1 MKQFGVALALLAVLT
16 LSSTLLGQDY
26 SVAPF
31 PTLGG
36 RQSRAFAIN
45 ESGQVTG
52 TSNLS
57 TYSHAFL
64 WSRSGGIQDL
74 GTLGALDSQGIAL
87 NASGQVVGYSFV
99 CACQTVGFWWSQ
111 PTGMVKLVIPDQV
124 SSIAFGINK
133 YGEVVGTYNGVSPN
147 SFFWTQGQGM
157 RDLATLGCV
166 GCSPNAINDRHQ
178 VVGSVSRPDGTS
190 HAFIWTKAGGMK
202 DLGTLGGPNSS
213 ARAINTAG
221 QVVGMS
227 DVAGGVQ
234 HGFLWTKTLGMQ
246 DLGTLPGE
254 SYSYAAAIDEAG
266 RAVGSS
272 WHPGR
277 NNGRP
282 FSWTQAGGMVE
293 LGPFTQ
299 HHISSADGV
308 NMAGQIIL
316 SAYIGS
322 GYTSYL
328 MTPIMHTTLTSSLN
342 PSASGQPVNFT
353 VNVGSAVHAPPP
365 DGEMVKLMN
374 GASVLGTAPL
384 HAGSATFTLTLKGTR
399 TLRAVYD
406 GDSNYAPSKSTS
418 LVQVVD

>member
-1 MKQFGVALALLAVLT
+1 MKQLRIAVTLLAGLT
-16 LSSTLLGQDY
+16 LSLTVYAQDY
-26 SVAPF
+26 SVIPF

-36 RQSRAFAIN
+36 TQTRAFAIN
-45 ESGQVTG
+45 EGGQVTG

-57 TYSHAFL
+57 TSSHAFL
-64 WSRSGGIQDL
+64 WSRTAGIQDL
-74 GTLGALDSQGIAL
+74 EPTGSFGQGFAL
-87 NASGQVVGYSFV
+87 NAGGQVVGEALL
-99 CACQTVGFWWSQ
+99 CACQPVGFLWS
-111 PTGMVKLVIPDQV
+111 PATGMEKLAFPTQP
-124 SSIAFGINK
+124 SRIAFGINA
-133 YGEVVGTYNGVSPN
+133 YSEVVGSYSDGSQKG
-147 SFFWTQGQGM
+147 FFWTRGQGM
-157 RDLATLGCV
+157 RDLGDLGCV
-166 GCSPNAINDRHQ
+166 GCLPNGINDRHQ
-178 VVGSVSRPDGTS
+178 IIGSIQQSDGTT
-190 HAFIWTKAGGMK
+190 HAFIWTMAGGIK
-202 DLGTLGGPNSS
+202 DLGTLGGPNSD
-213 ARAINTAG
+213 ARAINSKG

-234 HGFLWTKTLGMQ
+234 HAYLWTRTRGMQ

-266 RAVGSS
+266 RVVGSS

-316 SAYIGS
+316 SAYICS

-384 HAGSATFTLTLKGTR
+384 HAGSATFTLTLKVTR

-406 GDSNYAPSKSTS
+406 GDSNYAPSKSVS
-418 LVQVVD
+418 LIQVVD